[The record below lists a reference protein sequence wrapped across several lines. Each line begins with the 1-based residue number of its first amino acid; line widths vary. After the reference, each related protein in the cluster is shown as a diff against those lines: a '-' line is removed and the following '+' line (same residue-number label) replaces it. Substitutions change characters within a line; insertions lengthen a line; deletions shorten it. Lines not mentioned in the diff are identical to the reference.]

1 MAQRAGR
8 ITCPRCGANNFD
20 TVTSC
25 WKCGSPVGAAGM
37 TPAAPMPAA
46 PAPVAPQASY
56 PQERAPVPAS
66 YSQPAPVPYPAAV
79 SGDTGVARRAALAL
93 ALTIPFIGLPV
104 GWIFMMIEDRNKQAV
119 GRWCAMWSMIGLVL
133 HLGLTYLMFQQAVP
147 FMTRLLL
154 PAVEAA
160 SRRGAPSPDSLP
172 GGGLP

>member
-8 ITCPRCGANNFD
+8 VSCPRCGANNFD

-25 WKCGSPVGAAGM
+25 WKCGAPVGAAGM
-37 TPAAPMPAA
+37 AQPAPAAPMPSAAQHPYQQERMPA
-46 PAPVAPQASY
+46 PAA
-56 PQERAPVPAS
+56 
-66 YSQPAPVPYPAAV
+66 YSQPSPIPYTPPAP

-93 ALTIPFIGLPV
+93 GLTIPFIGLPV
-104 GWIFMMIEDRNKQAV
+104 GWIFMMIEDRNKQAI

-133 HLGLTYLMFQQAVP
+133 HLGLTYIMIQQAVP

-160 SRRGAPSPDSLP
+160 SRRGAPGPDSMP